1 MVLLASLWLF
11 AVVGVVGLCLACKAA
26 ESQALSLPR
35 GHGRRRGI
43 RRTALKRRAACTNRL
58 AGTWRPARRV

>member
-1 MVLLASLWLF
+1 MVMIASVWLF

-43 RRTALKRRAACTNRL
+43 RGIARKRRASCTGRL
-58 AGTWRPARRV
+58 AGTWRPARRA